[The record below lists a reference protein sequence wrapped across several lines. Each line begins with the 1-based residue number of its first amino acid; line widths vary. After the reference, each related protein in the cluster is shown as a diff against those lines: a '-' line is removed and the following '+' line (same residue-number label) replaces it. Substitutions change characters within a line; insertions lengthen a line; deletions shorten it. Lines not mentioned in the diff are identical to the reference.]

1 MMKNATRTSGA
12 KIVIIALLGAT
23 SVLGQTFPSR
33 PVTILNGFPAGGSID
48 TVLRQIA
55 ARLELRLGQPV
66 VVDNRPG
73 ASGTIAAATVARSN
87 PDGYTLLFG
96 VAANLAVAPTTMKT
110 PPYDPSRAFTPVIE
124 IARGPYIWLVRADAP
139 AKSFLEFVAWTK
151 GNPGKLNYGS
161 PGLGSVHHLAAEVLK
176 RSAGIDIVHV
186 PYRGASFQPLL
197 AGEIQASFENMPGP
211 LPFIESGKIRALAVT
226 GTRRLPAL
234 PDVPTFA
241 ELGLPANNAQF
252 WWGIVGPA
260 GMPKSVVDRLN
271 GEVALA
277 LADPGLKAMFANWNI
292 AQTPGTPE
300 AFGTYIAQEYARWK
314 EVAATTD
321 LKLE

>member
-1 MMKNATRTSGA
+1 MRTLWA
-12 KIVIIALLGAT
+12 KIVIIMLLGAT
-23 SVLGQTFPSR
+23 SALGQSFPSR
-33 PVTILNGFPAGGSID
+33 PVTILNGFPAGGAVD
-48 TVLRQIA
+48 TALRQIA
-55 ARLELRLGQPV
+55 ARLDQRLGQPV
-66 VVDNRPG
+66 VVDNKPG
-73 ASGTIAAATVARSN
+73 ASGTIAAATVARAN

-96 VAANLAVAPTTMKT
+96 VAANLAVAPATMKA
-110 PPYDPSRAFTPVIE
+110 PPYDPARAFTPVIE

-139 AKSFLEFVAWTK
+139 AKSFPEFVAWAK

-161 PGLGSVHHLAAEVLK
+161 PGQGSAHHLAVEVLK
-176 RSAGIDIVHV
+176 RSAGLDIVHV

-211 LPFIESGKIRALAVT
+211 LPLIESGKIRALAVT

-241 ELGLPANNAQF
+241 ELGLPENNANF

-271 GEVALA
+271 SEIGSALA
-277 LADPGLKAMFANWNI
+277 EPGLKTTFANWNI
-292 AQTPGTPE
+292 AQSAGTPE
-300 AFGTYIAQEYARWK
+300 AFGATIAQEYARWK
-314 EVAATTD
+314 QIVATTD